1 MSVRFGWEHF
11 IPGSHDRLMLT
22 LSSKDLFIK
31 IALWFQCYLA
41 RHQDAGIYQITDFFT
56 TVHTLQHFPSSLPN
70 LVWIPAPK
78 PERFQFRRRLLI
90 EY

>member
-22 LSSKDLFIK
+22 LSSKDLFIN

-41 RHQDAGIYQITDFFT
+41 RHQDAGIYQITDLYLDRK
-56 TVHTLQHFPSSLPN
+56 HD
-70 LVWIPAPK
+70 VWDHLGEQRPLKCIYEIRGAGL
-78 PERFQFRRRLLI
+78 FRL
-90 EY
+90 